1 MNKVIHTLE
10 ANLYRLEKKESEELN
25 KLAKDEA
32 IRISLYLNNHPAPPM
47 PEFPISKDY
56 EDAEKLADVVD
67 DIFSKRLD
75 DKNDALVD
83 SKEYEKELEEE
94 FETLTDAEALRVCGE
109 WKEKYNVVIGVSWGN
124 LPYDLQQK
132 WLEYSCDYH
141 LHDEGSHGS
150 SLENKDKEPTLD

>member
-32 IRISLYLNNHPAPPM
+32 IRISLYLNSHPAPPM
-47 PEFPISKDY
+47 PEFPIDQEY

-75 DKNDALVD
+75 DKNDALID
-83 SKEYEKELEEE
+83 AKEYEEEE
-94 FETLTDAEALRVCGE
+94 EIESITDAEATKVCTE
-109 WKEKYNVVIGVSWGN
+109 WKDKYNVVAGVSWGN

-141 LHDEGSHGS
+141 LQDSGKSGS
-150 SLENKDKEPTLD
+150 SEEKEEPSLD